1 MGQGTLLQK
10 LGQLF
15 GVSVAAGV
23 LVAALAAPALGGI
36 GIAAR
41 NVATGFLNMPSELE
55 TPPPPQR
62 SIIYDAE
69 GGVIAEVYDRNR
81 ELVEL
86 DQIAPIMQQAII
98 AIEDSRFYEHGGL
111 DIVGTFRAA
120 LRTIA
125 GRTQGGSSITQQY
138 VKNVLIES
146 ATSQAEQ
153 EEARE
158 TTLGRKIRELRY
170 AIALEQRMTKDEILE
185 GYLNIAYFGDG
196 AYGAESAAQHFFSV
210 SASELNLN
218 QAATLAGLVRYPEL
232 YNPRLNPDQ
241 AQERRDVVLDRM
253 VATGVITEEEAE
265 KTKAQDLELDIST
278 PSNGCMP
285 SKQPFFC
292 DYVIQEIEKNEAFGE
307 TETER
312 ARWLRTAGLEI
323 YTTLDPDMQEAGQK
337 AVDKWVPRKNEAR
350 KVAAEVLI
358 EPGTGEIRAMVQSR
372 NYGPDES
379 KLGETSINFTAN
391 ADRGGSTGFQAGSTF
406 KAITLAAA
414 LEKGLPYSTSFTSGS
429 TITVTGQK
437 NCDGNTLAPWTV
449 SNSSESG
456 GAATHNM
463 VSGTKGSVNTY
474 FAQLQKRVGLC
485 NVIKMAEKLGLT
497 RADGQSYDNPR
508 TQGNNSFTLG
518 SEEVSPLNV
527 AAAYATFA
535 SRGIYCKPMAIT
547 KIVDRQAGR
556 TIEME
561 PECERRISKD
571 VADGVNYLLQ
581 QTFKGGTATGLGI
594 GRPAAGKTGTTDNS
608 ASAWFAGYTPNLAG
622 AVFVG
627 DPRGPNQYP
636 LRNVT
641 LGGRYYSVVYGAT
654 IPGPIWQETM
664 REAVKKL
671 DEKSFARSP
680 ARFGSTSEP
689 APPRREDPTDA
700 NPASS
705 PGSVPNVVGMS
716 RDQAV
721 AAIEF
726 AGYRANVAD
735 RRLPS
740 SHPEGTVAL
749 VEPSAGSRLA
759 EGSVVNIFLSRGPAD
774 NGNSNG
780 DNGNGGWEF
789 PGGGGWELPAL
800 DDQWGAF

>member
-1 MGQGTLLQK
+1 M
-10 LGQLF
+10 
-15 GVSVAAGV
+15 
-23 LVAALAAPALGGI
+23 AALAAPALGGI

-508 TQGNNSFTLG
+508 TQENNSFTLG

-721 AAIEF
+721 AAIES

-780 DNGNGGWEF
+780 GNGNGGWEF

>member
-1 MGQGTLLQK
+1 M
-10 LGQLF
+10 
-15 GVSVAAGV
+15 
-23 LVAALAAPALGGI
+23 AALAAPALGGI

-265 KTKAQDLELDIST
+265 KTKAQDLGLDIST

-721 AAIEF
+721 AAIES

-780 DNGNGGWEF
+780 GNGNGGWEF

>member
-1 MGQGTLLQK
+1 
-10 LGQLF
+10 
-15 GVSVAAGV
+15 
-23 LVAALAAPALGGI
+23 
-36 GIAAR
+36 
-41 NVATGFLNMPSELE
+41 
-55 TPPPPQR
+55 
-62 SIIYDAE
+62 
-69 GGVIAEVYDRNR
+69 
-81 ELVEL
+81 
-86 DQIAPIMQQAII
+86 
-98 AIEDSRFYEHGGL
+98 
-111 DIVGTFRAA
+111 
-120 LRTIA
+120 
-125 GRTQGGSSITQQY
+125 
-138 VKNVLIES
+138 
-146 ATSQAEQ
+146 
-153 EEARE
+153 
-158 TTLGRKIRELRY
+158 
-170 AIALEQRMTKDEILE
+170 
-185 GYLNIAYFGDG
+185 
-196 AYGAESAAQHFFSV
+196 
-210 SASELNLN
+210 
-218 QAATLAGLVRYPEL
+218 
-232 YNPRLNPDQ
+232 
-241 AQERRDVVLDRM
+241 
-253 VATGVITEEEAE
+253 
-265 KTKAQDLELDIST
+265 
-278 PSNGCMP
+278 
-285 SKQPFFC
+285 
-292 DYVIQEIEKNEAFGE
+292 
-307 TETER
+307 
-312 ARWLRTAGLEI
+312 
-323 YTTLDPDMQEAGQK
+323 K

-671 DEKSFARSP
+671 DEKSFAQSP

-721 AAIEF
+721 AAIES

-780 DNGNGGWEF
+780 GNGNGGWEF

-800 DDQWGAF
+800 DDQW

>member
-1 MGQGTLLQK
+1 
-10 LGQLF
+10 
-15 GVSVAAGV
+15 
-23 LVAALAAPALGGI
+23 
-36 GIAAR
+36 
-41 NVATGFLNMPSELE
+41 
-55 TPPPPQR
+55 
-62 SIIYDAE
+62 
-69 GGVIAEVYDRNR
+69 
-81 ELVEL
+81 
-86 DQIAPIMQQAII
+86 
-98 AIEDSRFYEHGGL
+98 
-111 DIVGTFRAA
+111 
-120 LRTIA
+120 
-125 GRTQGGSSITQQY
+125 
-138 VKNVLIES
+138 
-146 ATSQAEQ
+146 
-153 EEARE
+153 
-158 TTLGRKIRELRY
+158 
-170 AIALEQRMTKDEILE
+170 
-185 GYLNIAYFGDG
+185 YLNIAYFGDG

-594 GRPAAGKTGTTDNS
+594 GRPAAGKTGTTDDS

-721 AAIEF
+721 AAIES

-780 DNGNGGWEF
+780 GNGNGGWEF

>member
-1 MGQGTLLQK
+1 M
-10 LGQLF
+10 
-15 GVSVAAGV
+15 
-23 LVAALAAPALGGI
+23 AALAAPALGGI

-594 GRPAAGKTGTTDNS
+594 GRPAAGKTGTTDDS

-671 DEKSFARSP
+671 DEKSFAQSP

-721 AAIEF
+721 AAIES

-780 DNGNGGWEF
+780 GNGNGGWEF